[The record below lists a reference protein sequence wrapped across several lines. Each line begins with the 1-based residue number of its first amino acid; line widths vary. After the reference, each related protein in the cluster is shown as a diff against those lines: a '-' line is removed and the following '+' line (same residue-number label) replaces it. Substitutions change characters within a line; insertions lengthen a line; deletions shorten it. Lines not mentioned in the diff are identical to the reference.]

1 MKGFSVAFIRTIHF
15 DGRNISLKAN
25 YKIKPHVVKA
35 AFLPQMLAHIFGFSK
50 KSNQFFGRSHSHANR
65 KLCPMFC
72 FVFLRN
78 VCILFRWQMHSHTAW
93 LGSWRWDWAPVYWFH
108 YAVRYVPECSFCD
121 DDGMLTASPSTSQFD
136 KQRVEYKQWHLN
148 IQIDH
153 NPRKRLSV
161 VLCLWMGLCHFDCL
175 STFDFSS

>member
-1 MKGFSVAFIRTIHF
+1 MWFFWF
-15 DGRNISLKAN
+15 LK
-25 YKIKPHVVKA
+25 KIKSQL
-35 AFLPQMLAHIFGFSK
+35 FL
-50 KSNQFFGRSHSHANR
+50 RSHTHANR
-65 KLCPMFC
+65 KLCAMFC
-72 FVFLRN
+72 FFCFVLSFRN
-78 VCILFRWQMHSHTAW
+78 VRILFRWQMHSHTAW
-93 LGSWRWDWAPVYWFH
+93 LGSRCWDWAPVYWFH
-108 YAVRYVPECSFCD
+108 YVVRYFPECSFCD

-136 KQRVEYKQWHLN
+136 KQRVERKQWHLN

>member
-1 MKGFSVAFIRTIHF
+1 MEEIFPWRQNKKWSVTLW
-15 DGRNISLKAN
+15 SQPSCQKCS
-25 YKIKPHVVKA
+25 
-35 AFLPQMLAHIFGFSK
+35 HIFLVSQK
-50 KSNQFFGRSHSHANR
+50 NQLFLRSHTHANR
-65 KLCPMFC
+65 KLCATFC
-72 FVFLRN
+72 FVCFFCFPRN
-78 VCILFRWQMHSHTAW
+78 VCILFQWQMHSHTAW
-93 LGSWRWDWAPVYWFH
+93 LGSWRWDWAQVYWF
-108 YAVRYVPECSFCD
+108 YYVVRYFPECSFCD

-136 KQRVEYKQWHLN
+136 KQRAEYKQWHLN